1 MSLMNKI
8 DEALVGTGV
17 STKTDKAI
25 HKCFGTIIGYLKS
38 LPESRGSIPFRQ
50 RIIDIIVQEM
60 LYNDCIDSD
69 RQVAQITEGVAR
81 AQEIIGRAVND
92 DIRAVNDDIRANI
105 IAQSATKM
113 PAVFKKKITAIL
125 KELPVLGIILE
136 IAATKDIMIARKC
149 ITRNKLDA
157 EEIHE
162 LVGLPHFHVWKTSKV
177 QTIVINA
184 IGMGGMT
191 YLFVHFIKQL
201 IKHNWSLF
209 IVIVHDPNIIINHKD
224 VLGTIDDEES
234 GTSLTTMSLAE
245 KKIDRVRDL
254 I

>member
-1 MSLMNKI
+1 MSLMIKI
-8 DEALVGTGV
+8 DEALADTGV
-17 STKTDKAI
+17 SAKTDKAI
-25 HKCFGTIIGYLKS
+25 HKCFGTIIGYLNF
-38 LPESRGSIPFRQ
+38 LPVSRGPMPLRQ
-50 RIIDIIVQEM
+50 RIIEIIVQEM

-69 RQVAQITEGVAR
+69 RPVAQITEKVVR
-81 AQEIIGRAVND
+81 AQEIISRAVND
-92 DIRAVNDDIRANI
+92 VTNDDVRANI

-113 PAVFKKKITAIL
+113 PAVFKKKITAML
-125 KELPVLGIILE
+125 KALPVLGIILE
-136 IAATKDIMIARKC
+136 IAVTKDIMIARKC
-149 ITRNKLDA
+149 ITHHKLDA

-162 LVGLPHFHVWKTSKV
+162 LVGPPNFHVWKTSKV

-184 IGMGGMT
+184 IGMSSMT
-191 YLFVHFIKQL
+191 YLLVNFIEQL

-224 VLGTIDDEES
+224 VLGTIDDEDS

-245 KKIDRVRDL
+245 KKIDRVSDL